1 MKSKKVKKTKSIIKR
16 IVAVLLLPVT
26 IVFLGASA
34 MCFVSPFINP
44 NTFVWASYFGLAFWP
59 ILIVNILLLL
69 FMIWL
74 RSKYVFIT
82 LLAVLISIPGI
93 GKSYAYGKRHEG
105 EGEVKVMSYNVLNFN
120 HNTDK
125 DLTSKD
131 VAANIIA
138 FIREH
143 NPDVV
148 CFQEFSIFDHA
159 LSRQQCVEKMCS
171 ETGLDYYY
179 YNRHSNFRGNVII
192 SKYPIKETGN
202 ANADK
207 DLSFG
212 AIKMID
218 MGDKGKFCIS
228 NVHFTSVQMTYSEIN
243 YISDG
248 KNIVN
253 ESDTYGKSI
262 ISKLKKGY
270 KNRTEDTRK
279 LLELIPNDSTGVLV
293 CGDFNDTPLSYTYNK
308 MKAHGLKDGFVKAGR
323 GVGVTFAGH
332 LPLLRIDYI
341 WCNASV
347 HPVRFQRIKVNY
359 SDHYPIIMSFN
370 LN

>member
-1 MKSKKVKKTKSIIKR
+1 MSKKVRKTKSIIKR
-16 IVAVLLLPVT
+16 IVAVLLLPVAV
-26 IVFLGASA
+26 VFLGASA
-34 MCFVSPFINP
+34 VCFFSPFINP
-44 NTFVWASYFGLAFWP
+44 NTFVWTSYFGLAFWP

-74 RSKYVFIT
+74 RSRYVFVT

-93 GKSYAYGKRHEG
+93 GKSYSFGKRSEG
-105 EGEVKVMSYNVLNFN
+105 DGEVKVMSYNILNFN
-120 HNTDK
+120 HNTSK

-159 LSRQQCVEKMCS
+159 LTRSQCVEKICA
-171 ETGLDYYY
+171 ETGLDHYY
-179 YNRHSNFRGNVII
+179 YNKHSNFRGNVII
-192 SKYPIKETGN
+192 SRYPIKETGN
-202 ANADK
+202 AEADK

-218 MGDKGKFCIS
+218 MGSKGKFCIA
-228 NVHFTSVQMTYSEIN
+228 NVHLVSNQITDSEIN
-243 YISDG
+243 YISDT

-253 ESDTYGKSI
+253 ESETYGKSI

-270 KNRTEDTRK
+270 ENRTEDTRK
-279 LLELIPNDSTGVLV
+279 LLELIPDDSTSVLV

-308 MKAHGLKDGFVKAGR
+308 MKAHGLKDGFIKAGR

-341 WCNASV
+341 WYNESV
-347 HPVRFQRIKVNY
+347 RPVRFQRVKVNH
-359 SDHYPIIMSFN
+359 SDHYPILMSFN